1 MKSTLELNMTLKI
14 PIKLTFMC
22 DSGTKL
28 DFFSSCCEYP
38 AKIAKLRRK
47 LVLKWAV
54 RLYGQSASNENS
66 SATTKHGAKI
76 AHCVLM

>member
-1 MKSTLELNMTLKI
+1 MTLKI

-22 DSGTKL
+22 DSGTKF
-28 DFFSSCCEYP
+28 DFFSNCCEYP

-54 RLYGQSASNENS
+54 GLYGQLLGQSASNENS